1 MEGGRPENA
10 ASSDLLARKDKALLR
25 NGTEND
31 VVCVHRPVKLM
42 ITAITVKI
50 SS

>member
-10 ASSDLLARKDKALLR
+10 ASSDFLARKNEALLR
-25 NGTEND
+25 NGTEKG
-31 VVCVHRPVKLM
+31 VCVRCPVKLM
-42 ITAITVKI
+42 ITIITVKI